1 MNITGILFALILLK
15 SVLLV
20 PLAIAEIVNKLNT
33 NTKG

>member
-1 MNITGILFALILLK
+1 MNIMEILLALILLK

-33 NTKG
+33 NSNG